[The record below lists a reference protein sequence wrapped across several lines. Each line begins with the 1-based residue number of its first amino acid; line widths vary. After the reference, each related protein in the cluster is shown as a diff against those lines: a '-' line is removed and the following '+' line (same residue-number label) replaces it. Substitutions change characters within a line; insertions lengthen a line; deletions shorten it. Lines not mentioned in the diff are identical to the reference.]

1 MLYNI
6 ICILSK
12 LLLYTL
18 YNILFLL
25 ELHKN
30 VDKLKKTNKIKT
42 FIIIRFILHKC

>member
-1 MLYNI
+1 MFDF
-6 ICILSK
+6 IL
-12 LLLYTL
+12 LLITYQLLYTL